1 MVSFALLVIPVMSL
15 IRGYMQGFQQ
25 MVPTSVSQ
33 VIEQIIRIVFILAA
47 AFVIMNLG
55 SGNMPLAVGFA
66 TLGAFI
72 GAFGG
77 LGVLIWYYRGQR
89 AYILKKVEETRQPT
103 SSRQP
108 LPKMYKEL
116 ISYALPLSFVGLS
129 IPLFQMI
136 DVYTIEGA
144 MHRIG
149 EGDQAKDYIGI
160 LTGMAHKIVLIP
172 MALATA
178 LSITLV
184 PTITRA
190 YTSGDQTVLQTYI
203 TQTYQVILFITIPA
217 SFGMFILAEPIYYL
231 LFGANENFLLG
242 VETLRYYSPVTI
254 LFAVYGVTGAVL
266 QGMNRQKNAVLSL
279 VIGLLLKLGFTYVF
293 ILWFGAYGAIWTTY
307 IGFGVA
313 LALNIYAIGRHANF
327 DYTIIFR
334 RTILIAVFTGMMMM
348 AVGLIWE
355 GMKIWLGDVSRIGV
369 AVPLFISVGA
379 GVVVY
384 FYLSIRSHLA
394 GKVLGDRFKLR

>member
-1 MVSFALLVIPVMSL
+1 
-15 IRGYMQGFQQ
+15 
-25 MVPTSVSQ
+25 
-33 VIEQIIRIVFILAA
+33 
-47 AFVIMNLG
+47 
-55 SGNMPLAVGFA
+55 
-66 TLGAFI
+66 
-72 GAFGG
+72 
-77 LGVLIWYYRGQR
+77 
-89 AYILKKVEETRQPT
+89 
-103 SSRQP
+103 
-108 LPKMYKEL
+108 MYKEL

-266 QGMNRQKNAVLSL
+266 QGMNRQKKCRVKPCDWLTFKIRIHLCLYFMVWRLWCDLDNLHRIWCRLS
-279 VIGLLLKLGFTYVF
+279 
-293 ILWFGAYGAIWTTY
+293 
-307 IGFGVA
+307 
-313 LALNIYAIGRHANF
+313 
-327 DYTIIFR
+327 
-334 RTILIAVFTGMMMM
+334 
-348 AVGLIWE
+348 
-355 GMKIWLGDVSRIGV
+355 
-369 AVPLFISVGA
+369 P
-379 GVVVY
+379 
-384 FYLSIRSHLA
+384 
-394 GKVLGDRFKLR
+394 